1 MATGDISLSRTKT
14 SGNRR
19 FQTDG
24 DDLSLVVKIKV
35 QIKLYNC
42 RVEAGKKNKYTIFYS
57 LLSTFYF
64 FAFI

>member
-1 MATGDISLSRTKT
+1 MTKT

-35 QIKLYNC
+35 QIILYNC
-42 RVEAGKKNKYTIFYS
+42 RVEAGKKTNILFS
-57 LLSTFYF
+57 ILYF
-64 FAFI
+64 LHSNFSHLFRLVAVLC